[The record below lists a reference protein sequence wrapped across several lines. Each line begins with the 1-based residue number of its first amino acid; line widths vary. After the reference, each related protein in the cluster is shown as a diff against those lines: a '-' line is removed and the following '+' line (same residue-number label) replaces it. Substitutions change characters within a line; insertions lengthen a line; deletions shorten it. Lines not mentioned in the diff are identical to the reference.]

1 MAASYTRTKL
11 SEVEDSAPK
20 FGFGETQE
28 ARFANTDLELEDI
41 GMSLLRV
48 KPGKRQAFAHRHE
61 RAEEVYVVMSGSG
74 RMKIDDEIIELEP
87 LDAVRVTPMA
97 TRQFEAGD
105 DGLEVVAFG
114 RRFERDG
121 ETFPGW
127 WSD

>member
-28 ARFANTDLELEDI
+28 ARFANTDLELQDI

-97 TRQFEAGD
+97 TRQFRARDDALAGV
-105 DGLEVVAFG
+105 VVARG
-114 RRFERDG
+114 VAR
-121 ETFPGW
+121 
-127 WSD
+127 